1 MAKIALDY
9 NQAHNF
15 VEKNKK
21 NGFYWDGYSIMKWTP
36 GHNGYM
42 QKNGMFRNNQWG
54 YSLRYEVNPK
64 GIWEISDK
72 YAKFI

>member
-1 MAKIALDY
+1 MAKISLNYD
-9 NQAHNF
+9 QAHKF

-21 NGFYWDGYSIMKWTP
+21 LGFYWNGYSIMKWTP

-54 YSLRYEVNPK
+54 YSLQYDVNSI
-64 GIWEISDK
+64 GMWEISDK
-72 YAKFI
+72 YAKLI

>member
-1 MAKIALDY
+1 MAKVTLDY

-21 NGFYWDGYSIMKWTP
+21 QGFYWDGYSIMKWTP

-42 QKNGMFRNNQWG
+42 QKNGMYRNNQWG
-54 YSLRYEVNPK
+54 YSLRYEVNTL
-64 GIWEISDK
+64 GMWEISDK
-72 YAKFI
+72 YAKLI